1 MRKTTSGMIAAFVA
15 AALTVGA
22 AVAGPS
28 VVLTDNDIWNTV
40 KDDGPFAFQPF
51 GFDGN
56 PDGIGKW
63 GADKNSFVTFEVT
76 RGDDELF
83 NGQFFEVAIGT
94 DVFTNDGTES
104 RLDDRAAFLYTIFLE
119 GTLGDKMRDY
129 DPSGQSDF
137 TYFQAL
143 GGQAL
148 QDAMWFIE
156 GKTNFID
163 GLGGA
168 LVTMANNNVRLEDG
182 DWFGKGLGHI
192 VVLSLTGG
200 QDGAFSEQ
208 VLASMPLPMPAFLG
222 LAGLIGVAGLT
233 LMRRRLAIGVPA

>member
-1 MRKTTSGMIAAFVA
+1 MISTFVA
-15 AALTVGA
+15 AAFTVGV

-40 KDDGPFAFQPF
+40 NDDGPFAFQPF
-51 GFDGN
+51 DFDGT
-56 PDGIGKW
+56 PGGIGQW

-76 RGDDELF
+76 RGDESLF
-83 NGQFFEVAIGT
+83 NGQFFDVAIGT
-94 DVFTNDGTES
+94 DVFNNDGTES
-104 RLDDRAAFLYTIFLE
+104 RLDDRAAFLYTIFLD
-119 GTLGDKMRDY
+119 GALGDKMREY

-137 TYFQAL
+137 RYFQAL
-143 GGQAL
+143 SGQAL

-168 LVTMANNNVRLEDG
+168 LVTMANNNVRLPDG
-182 DWFGKGLGHI
+182 DWFGKGLGNI

-208 VLASMPLPMPAFLG
+208 VLASIPLPMPAFLG
-222 LAGLIGVAGLT
+222 LAGLIGVVGLT
-233 LMRRRLAIGVPA
+233 LMRRRLAVGAGA